1 MSLSLP
7 DEVFVKKAGYR
18 YTYKRLHQLP
28 NGAWTD
34 NSVTDPVWAKD
45 IKVGESVIVSSRDH
59 PDPDCRFTNG
69 RRGAVIELS
78 VSKGHVGYS
87 VSVLGSPLNENAR
100 GQARAHPPPPPP
112 PRLPA
117 STPTSTPPQTGY
129 FVTEDMVTVI
139 TALDQRVNLSL
150 ATDEELATVAAT
162 LRTCAFKVGN
172 GSIDVDRAIK
182 EIKEKRP
189 FKHGWKGICGLVD
202 QDGMSYGTEV
212 KKEKIYFFTEL
223 TLKWLENVCTP
234 GDGAEK
240 TKAFREWGK
249 EADGFKER
257 SWNENLEK
265 WNALQPKE
273 REYYY
278 DIVLHSATV
287 QKAAL
292 KVKNA
297 EKKKLA
303 QEAAEKREADRAA
316 GVGRPKRAAAAA
328 ADGASKRQREID
340 RELGL

>member
-1 MSLSLP
+1 
-7 DEVFVKKAGYR
+7 
-18 YTYKRLHQLP
+18 
-28 NGAWTD
+28 
-34 NSVTDPVWAKD
+34 
-45 IKVGESVIVSSRDH
+45 
-59 PDPDCRFTNG
+59 
-69 RRGAVIELS
+69 
-78 VSKGHVGYS
+78 
-87 VSVLGSPLNENAR
+87 
-100 GQARAHPPPPPP
+100 
-112 PRLPA
+112 
-117 STPTSTPPQTGY
+117 
-129 FVTEDMVTVI
+129 MVTVI
-139 TALDQRVNLSL
+139 TPLDQRVNLSL

-202 QDGMSYGTEV
+202 RDGMSYGTEV
-212 KKEKIYFFTEL
+212 KKEKIYFFTEI
-223 TLKWLENVCTP
+223 TMKWLENVCTP

-265 WNALQPKE
+265 WYALQPKE

-278 DIVLHSATV
+278 DIVRHSATI

-316 GVGRPKRAAAAA
+316 GVGRPKRAAATA
-328 ADGASKRQREID
+328 ADGESKRQRAID